1 MAQVKICPR
10 CQFYNQDKNKRCL
23 KCDWTLDPIKNLP
36 PLKPG
41 LDYNKWGGVRRTVL
55 NIFRAFR
62 RFFHSE
68 IPETSYRFP
77 FLAAG
82 LSLVF
87 GLGQVYNR
95 QYKKAFFFFCGYI
108 IGLCIVIPTL
118 TKPYSNL
125 IILLFIA
132 YALYTYNDG
141 LVTAVKING
150 QQWTLRY
157 TLAAYSALFFVLGMG
172 TVIGQ
177 FAFVALFKLVHVTQS
192 TIQPFFYKG
201 DIVYVDCLAYKF
213 RKPHRG
219 EIIFYTPEPFEIE
232 IPAAFESTRYWI
244 QERRTF
250 ERIMGLPGD
259 VVERKAGKFYLNGSP
274 MPSWCQPLL
283 PDNIFNDLRFVV
295 PGDRVLAI
303 FSHSPKESEIFGPLT
318 SWGGKTPPL
327 TAPGIILIGWD
338 KICYVQ
344 KKQIIGRALFVIN
357 PPPHR
362 RFFLSQ

>member
-1 MAQVKICPR
+1 MKICPR
-10 CQFYNQDKNKRCL
+10 CKFYNQDKNKRCL
-23 KCDWTLDPIKNLP
+23 RCGWMLEPVKDLP

-41 LDYNKWGGVRRTVL
+41 LDYKKSAGLIGSVKNLFHSVG
-55 NIFRAFR
+55 

-68 IPETSYRFP
+68 IPETSY
-77 FLAAG
+77 LAAG

-87 GLGQVYNR
+87 GLGQVYNH
-95 QYKKAFFFFCGYI
+95 QYKKAFFFFSGYI
-108 IGLCIVIPTL
+108 IGLGIIIPTI
-118 TKPYSNL
+118 TEPYSNL
-125 IILLFIA
+125 LILLFIA

-141 LVTAVKING
+141 LVTALKING
-150 QQWTLRY
+150 QEWTLRY

-172 TVIGQ
+172 TIIGQ

-232 IPAAFESTRYWI
+232 IPSGGFDSPRYWI

-259 VVERKAGKFYLNGSP
+259 VVERKAGKFYVNGNP
-274 MPSWCQPLL
+274 LPSWCQPLL

-295 PGDRVLAI
+295 PKDRFLAI

-327 TAPGIILIGWD
+327 NAPGVILIGWD

-344 KKQIIGRALFVIN
+344 KKQMIGRVLFVIN